1 MTIAVTGATGHL
13 GRLVVDA
20 LLETQDPDSIVAVV
34 RDEAKAAPLAE
45 KGVQLRVANY
55 DDPAALEAAL
65 AGVAKVLL
73 ISSSEIGKRFE
84 QHRNV
89 IDAAKTVGV
98 PYVAYTSA
106 PGATSSAL
114 ILAPEHKATEEY
126 LAASGLAFTVL
137 RNGWYT
143 ENYVQQLETA
153 KQTGTV
159 VAAVGDGRVA
169 SASRAD
175 FAAGAAAVLLSDG
188 HEGSV
193 YELSGDVAW
202 HYDELAQAISEITG
216 SPVTYRPVD
225 PAEYIGIL
233 TGAGLDEATAGFVVA
248 LDQNTADGLLAG
260 VTGELSALIGRPTTP
275 LLEGLGAAVA

>member
-20 LLETQDPDSIVAVV
+20 LLETQEPDSIVAVV

-275 LLEGLGAAVA
+275 LLEGLRAAVA